1 MIRKAQ
7 VGPLVAALI
16 AFSSVMLLGVVIYGT
31 AWWQGPGISIRF
43 TKWFFGLFLAAA
55 AVTGMLTFVGILSI

>member
-1 MIRKAQ
+1 M
-7 VGPLVAALI
+7 GLLVAALI

-43 TKWFFGLFLAAA
+43 TKWFFGIFFIAA
-55 AVTGMLTFVGILSI
+55 AVSGILTYTGALRF